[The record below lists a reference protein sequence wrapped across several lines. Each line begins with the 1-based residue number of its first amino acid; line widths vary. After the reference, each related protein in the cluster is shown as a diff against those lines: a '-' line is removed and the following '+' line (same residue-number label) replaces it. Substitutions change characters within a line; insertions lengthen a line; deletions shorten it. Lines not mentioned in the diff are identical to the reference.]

1 MGGTNKETTWAARPL
16 LTLPSHLGAGPPPR
30 CSTLSVASRQLSHV
44 LGFTPPA
51 RSLTGT
57 CTRLTCGRRNPPLLL
72 LERPRVLSLAQP
84 WPCMLSPSGSQHCVV
99 EGPWRLKPVEGF
111 IQLPSVSPVCFAASL
126 PDSQDF
132 AAVHVVCTSHC
143 KTPDLQI
150 SHVVGMQEPVPWTN

>member
-1 MGGTNKETTWAARPL
+1 MGGTNEETTWAARPL

-30 CSTLSVASRQLSHV
+30 CSTLIRRSFRRVPSLARRAWAGLVVIASVASRQLSHV

-132 AAVHVVCTSHC
+132 AAVHVV
-143 KTPDLQI
+143 
-150 SHVVGMQEPVPWTN
+150 